1 MSTAPSETAPSET
14 APVTIAVIGEAEI
27 HHPAER
33 GTVRL
38 TIGAEG
44 PTRDEVVRQA
54 TALHASLCASI
65 VDLHDADAGPVTW
78 WANDQLRVWGQRPWS
93 QTGEQL
99 PIVHHSAASF
109 TVKFKDFAALSL
121 WVGNTSE
128 RLGVTID
135 GVSWDLTEGT
145 RKRLTG
151 EVQQNAVRAAVE
163 KATIYAN
170 SLGLAGVTAR
180 ELSDPGLLS
189 KSAGATGGGQA
200 MFAVRASAAR
210 TSETAELKP
219 EEITLEATVH
229 ARFTAE

>member
-1 MSTAPSETAPSET
+1 MNTAQNESNV
-14 APVTIAVIGEAEI
+14 VTIAVIGEAEI

-44 PTRDEVVRQA
+44 VNRDEVVRQA
-54 TALHASLCASI
+54 TALHADLCASI
-65 VDLHDADAGPVTW
+65 VTLHDADAGPVTW

-99 PIVHHSAASF
+99 PVVHHSAASF
-109 TVKFKDFAALSL
+109 TVKFRDFAALSL
-121 WVGNTSE
+121 WASNSSE
-128 RLGVTID
+128 RTGVTID
-135 GVSWDLTEGT
+135 GVSWDLTEPT
-145 RKRLTG
+145 RKRLTS

-189 KSAGATGGGQA
+189 KNAGAPSGGGAA
-200 MFAVRASAAR
+200 MFAVRSAAA
-210 TSETAELKP
+210 SVGNTAELKP